1 MLNLRLRND
10 VDYPNVFS
18 LERYEEAGDKD
29 GKHVQKFSKTDVFS
43 KRVIEKDVEPQP
55 KNVKDGIIVSI
66 YKTGKIDIP
75 YISTQLSMSED
86 DVKEEII
93 RSGLGF

>member
-1 MLNLRLRND
+1 M
-10 VDYPNVFS
+10 
-18 LERYEEAGDKD
+18 
-29 GKHVQKFSKTDVFS
+29 
-43 KRVIEKDVEPQP
+43 PQP

-86 DVKEEII
+86 DVKKEII
-93 RSGLGF
+93 SSGLGSSERMLEYS